1 MIEMFKP
8 TRPHQSA
15 TLSPVRSGLVLLAA
29 LAATVSLSAQTP
41 TSPATDQTYS
51 SSASADTT
59 DAPVT
64 VASLHVPTPDFAR
77 MMQYGGGGRSRYGRP
92 RYRGGNTNA
101 DGSQKYTAF
110 FGVGA
115 TAPIGNTAKYDTL
128 SYGFQAGVG
137 RNFNKQFGVNFQFD
151 WDNFGLQGKTL
162 QQQAFIE
169 DPDNLY
175 GLQGNTDGY
184 SHVWSFTLNPTFTL
198 FQGEGL
204 GAYAVVGGGFYHKI
218 TTFTTQQLVTGYDYF
233 GYPETFAANEPF
245 DSYTSNAGGVNGGL
259 GLTYKFS
266 RFSNER
272 FYLEARYVVVFNQQ
286 RTGINASN
294 YNNYASN
301 GYNYPTY
308 DLYPAN
314 SNRTAYIPIKVGIRF

>member
-1 MIEMFKP
+1 MLKP
-8 TRPHQSA
+8 TRFIQSA

-29 LAATVSLSAQTP
+29 LAATASLGAQTS
-41 TSPATDQTYS
+41 TSPATDSTYS
-51 SSASADTT
+51 SSVSTDTT
-59 DAPVT
+59 DAPT
-64 VASLHVPTPDFAR
+64 NVASLHVPTPDFAK

-115 TAPIGNTAKYDTL
+115 NAPIGNTAHYDTV
-128 SYGFQAGVG
+128 SYSFQGGVG

-151 WDNFGLQGKTL
+151 WDNFGLQGKNL
-162 QQQAFIE
+162 KQQAFIE
-169 DPDNLY
+169 DPDNVA

-184 SHVWSFTLNPTFTL
+184 SHVWSFTLNPTYTL
-198 FQGEGL
+198 YQGESV

-218 TTFTTQQLVTGYDYF
+218 TTFTTPEQGEYCDYYY
-233 GYPETFAANEPF
+233 GCYTFTANTPF
-245 DSYTSNAGGVNGGL
+245 DSYTSNAGGVNGGF

-272 FYLEARYVVVFNQQ
+272 FYVEARYVVVLNQQ

-294 YNNYASN
+294 YNNYPPTSQ
-301 GYNYPTY
+301 GYTTYPTNN
-308 DLYPAN
+308 LYPAN
-314 SNRTAYIPIKVGIRF
+314 SNRTTFIPVKVGIRF

>member
-1 MIEMFKP
+1 MLKP
-8 TRPHQSA
+8 TRFIQSA

-29 LAATVSLSAQTP
+29 LAATASLGAQTS
-41 TSPATDQTYS
+41 TSPATDSTYS
-51 SSASADTT
+51 SSVSTDTT
-59 DAPVT
+59 DAPT
-64 VASLHVPTPDFAR
+64 NVASLHVPTPDFAK

-115 TAPIGNTAKYDTL
+115 TAPVGNTAKYDTL
-128 SYGFQAGVG
+128 SYSFQGGVG

-162 QQQAFIE
+162 KQQAFIE

-184 SHVWSFTLNPTFTL
+184 SHVWSFTLNPTYTL
-198 FQGEGL
+198 YQGESV

-233 GYPETFAANEPF
+233 GFPETFAANEPF
-245 DSYTSNAGGVNGGL
+245 DSYTSNAGGVNFGL
-259 GLTYKFS
+259 GTTYKFS

-294 YNNYASN
+294 YNNYASS
-301 GYNYPTY
+301 GYNYPTS

-314 SNRTAYIPIKVGIRF
+314 SNRTTFIPVKVGIRF